1 MTIFMEEVFVNA
13 RRLKIP
19 KYHLGVLWGDIVDFC
34 ESYEKI
40 GESDDNINK
49 KLSKAI
55 INSQNA
61 KFEIKEPV
69 EEEPVEEEPVE
80 EEPVEEEP
88 VEEKSVEEKS
98 VQNWKIYQKNPELFD
113 KFTFSIH
120 YILGFYEE
128 SVAKGVISLVIGKKG
143 YYFHEWTNYWN
154 CGSLMYNK
162 EEMTIEIAF
171 LKSDIEKNDKFQIM
185 KNFITSKVVWNLKK
199 YNHIR
204 RKI

>member
-69 EEEPVEEEPVE
+69 EEEP
-80 EEPVEEEP
+80 
-88 VEEKSVEEKS
+88 VEEKS